1 MARKETTPL
10 VSIVVPVFNE
20 AAGIVWFHNT
30 LTSYLKKQSGFLFEI
45 IYVNDGS
52 SDTSQSLLE
61 ELQFEGAV
69 TVLELSRNFGKEAA
83 LSAGIA
89 ASTGDGVLSID
100 ADGQYPIDYIA
111 EFLEKWRAGAD
122 VVIGVRGKNQN
133 EGAVKRYGSKAFYSI
148 FNRFSEAEMV
158 PKSTDFRLIDR
169 KVVTEFNKLKE
180 NNRIT
185 RGLIDWLGFHRDYV
199 YFDANERK
207 FGNAG
212 YSTKKLVQL
221 AMNSFV
227 SLSTGPL
234 YFSGYLGLIFM
245 ALSLFVGIFVLVE
258 QLILGDPLSLK
269 ITGTAVL
276 GILIMFLVG
285 VVLSA
290 QGLIGLYIAR
300 VLGESQGRPL
310 YVVRQTTKR

>member
-1 MARKETTPL
+1 MVKKETKPL
-10 VSIVVPVFNE
+10 VSVVVPVFNE
-20 AAGIVWFHNT
+20 AAGIIWFHEA
-30 LTSYLKKQSGFLFEI
+30 LTKYLEKQNSFLFEI

-52 SDTSQSLLE
+52 SDTSQELLE
-61 ELQFEGAV
+61 SLQFTGEV

-83 LSAGIA
+83 LSAGLA
-89 ASTGDGVLSID
+89 TSKGDGVLCID
-100 ADGQYPIDYIA
+100 ADGQYPIEHIA
-111 EFLEKWRAGAD
+111 EFLEKWHNGAD
-122 VVIGVRGKNQN
+122 VVIGVRSKNQN

-148 FNRFSEAEMV
+148 FNRFTEAEMV
-158 PKSTDFRLIDR
+158 PKSTDYRLIDR
-169 KVVTEFNKLKE
+169 KVVNEFNKLKE

-212 YSTKKLVQL
+212 YSTKKLVKL

-245 ALSLFVGIFVLVE
+245 VLSLFVGLFVVTE
-258 QLILGDPLSLK
+258 QLILGDPLNLK